1 MDTSFW
7 VPIESFHE
15 KIGAK
20 IREGRHAL
28 VPNLAV
34 VGAKEM
40 ENDTLAVRSR
50 KDGELGEIA
59 TAEFVERVVG
69 EVRERRL

>member
-1 MDTSFW
+1 M
-7 VPIESFHE
+7 PY
-15 KIGAK
+15 
-20 IREGRHAL
+20 
-28 VPNLAV
+28 LAV

-59 TAEFVERVVG
+59 LAAFVEKVVG
-69 EVRERRL
+69 EIERRSL